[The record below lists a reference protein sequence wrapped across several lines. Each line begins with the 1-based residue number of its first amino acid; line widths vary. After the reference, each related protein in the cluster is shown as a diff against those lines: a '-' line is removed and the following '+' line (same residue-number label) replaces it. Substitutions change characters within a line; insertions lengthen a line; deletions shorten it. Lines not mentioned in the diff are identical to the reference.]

1 MKTIHIMAFKLTLA
15 AVLLA
20 ALLATSCRSSNDDK
34 NEASSKVETTIEKP
48 QVDIQTAVIT
58 GNLAAVKQHI
68 KAGTNL
74 NEKEP
79 LGGSTPLISAATFN
93 KVDIAQALIN
103 ANADLSVKNN
113 DGATALHVAAFL
125 GRIEI
130 VQLLI
135 DAKADKN
142 AKNKFGA
149 TPRESVLMDF
159 NEVKPIYDMLN
170 QQLSPMGFNL
180 DLNKLQKARP
190 VVAMMLQ

>member
-1 MKTIHIMAFKLTLA
+1 MKTINIIANKLTPIVILLT
-15 AVLLA
+15 VLIIS
-20 ALLATSCRSSNDDK
+20 SCQNSQGEKS
-34 NEASSKVETTIEKP
+34 ETLTKIESGIEKP
-48 QVDIQTAVIT
+48 KVDIQTAVIT
-58 GNLAAVKQHI
+58 GNLDAVIQHI

-79 LGGSTPLISAATFN
+79 LGGSTPLMTAATFD
-93 KVDIAQALIN
+93 KPEIAKAIID

-135 DAKADKN
+135 DAHADKTLR
-142 AKNKFGA
+142 NKYGA
-149 TPRESVLMDF
+149 TPRESVMMDF

-170 QQLSPMGFNL
+170 QQLSPMGFEL
-180 DLNKLQKARP
+180 DLDALQKARP
-190 VVAMMLQ
+190 VIAMMLQ